1 MNYILRMEIPR
12 ELKEKFSKDRVMLED
27 KECAHSVLLGNVYAR
42 IIYSCLNNNDFINV
56 LKKLENVT
64 THSEYG
70 YVDKKGFYEEYPLWV
85 EFALMKIMNK
95 YNIDFS
101 DKYQIQDMYSS
112 LFQVQDS
119 ICSLEKYRDLYDK
132 EYIIDHASYFVNKR
146 RMRIQYDSQK
156 VKDMCRIFVNI
167 ALSSE
172 NVFDDVDISYKTFCE
187 ETKGA
192 SYSKKQ

>member
-56 LKKLENVT
+56 LKNLENVT

-95 YNIDFS
+95 HNIDFS
-101 DKYQIQDMYSS
+101 DKYEIQDMYSS

-119 ICSLEKYRDLYDK
+119 ICLLEKYRDLYDK

-167 ALSSE
+167 GLSSE
-172 NVFDDVDISYKTFCE
+172 DVLDGVDISYKSFCQ
-187 ETKGA
+187 ETKGN

>member
-56 LKKLENVT
+56 LKNLENVT

-95 YNIDFS
+95 HNIDFS
-101 DKYQIQDMYSS
+101 DKYEIQDMYSS

-119 ICSLEKYRDLYDK
+119 ICLLEKYRDLYDK

-167 ALSSE
+167 GLSSE
-172 NVFDDVDISYKTFCE
+172 DVLDGVDISYNSFCQ
-187 ETKGA
+187 ETKGN